1 MSSPV
6 IKSPAVLSSVPD
18 WFDIVRSK
26 VEGLSFGV
34 VQIVVHDRKVTQ
46 IERTEKT
53 RLDSPATDSL
63 RRRENY

>member
-1 MSSPV
+1 MSSTT
-6 IKSPAVLSSVPD
+6 IKTPIAVGSVPD
-18 WFDIVRSK
+18 WLEIVRSK

-53 RLDSPATDSL
+53 RLDSPSTDAI

>member
-6 IKSPAVLSSVPD
+6 IKSPAALGSVPD
-18 WFDIVRSK
+18 WLDIVRNK

-34 VQIVVHDRKVTQ
+34 VQIVIHERKVTQ

-53 RLDSPATDSL
+53 RLDSSATDSL

>member
-1 MSSPV
+1 MSSLIAKANATDSIPEW
-6 IKSPAVLSSVPD
+6 LE
-18 WFDIVRSK
+18 IVRSK

-53 RLDSPATDSL
+53 RLDSPASDSP

>member
-1 MSSPV
+1 MSSSA
-6 IKSPAVLSSVPD
+6 IKSPVSVAPGPD
-18 WFDIVRSK
+18 WLEIVRAK

-53 RLDSPATDSL
+53 RLDSPDSL